1 MAPPIVLRDVQV
13 PPAPPWWPPAP
24 GWWVLAGVL
33 VLAAVAVWGL
43 RLGTRRRR
51 RAAEAVFDGELARAE
66 APAQRLA
73 AASELLRRAAR
84 GVRADA
90 DRLHGEDWLAF
101 LDTGDGAF
109 REGEGRLLLDGPFRP
124 DVERAAA
131 DRAVARAR
139 LRFVELMGRG

>member
-33 VLAAVAVWGL
+33 VLGAAAVWWFRRGA
-43 RLGTRRRR
+43 RRRCR
-51 RAAEAVFDGELARAE
+51 VAAGLFDDALTRADG
-66 APAQRLA
+66 PAQRLA

-84 GVRADA
+84 GVCADA
-90 DRLHGEDWLAF
+90 DRLQGEDWLAF

-109 REGEGRLLLDGPFRP
+109 REGDGRLLLDGPFRP
-124 DVERAAA
+124 DVEPDVAH
-131 DRAVARAR
+131 RAVAQAR
-139 LRFVELMGRG
+139 LRFVDLMVRG

>member
-1 MAPPIVLRDVQV
+1 MSPPIVLRDVQV

-33 VLAAVAVWGL
+33 VLAAAGVWWL
-43 RLGTRRRR
+43 RRGARRRR
-51 RAAEAVFDGELARAE
+51 RAAAEFFDAELARADG
-66 APAQRLA
+66 PAQRLA
-73 AASELLRRAAR
+73 SASELLRRAAR

-101 LDTGDGAF
+101 LDSGDGAF

-124 DVERAAA
+124 DVEPAAA
-131 DRAVARAR
+131 ERAVSRAR
-139 LRFVELMGRG
+139 LRFVDLMVRG